1 MLTMFTR
8 KLRGGP
14 GQCETAARAQ
24 EADESRL
31 AATTRLEGLCD
42 AAFAIIITL
51 LVIEIHRPNA
61 APGKLTEELLN
72 EWTSYLAY
80 AVAFVY
86 VGVIWLNHHYMF
98 ARLRKVDL
106 ALAWINLGILGQ
118 RKLTRPDNHVRHH
131 SQIAPAPPRP
141 KRA

>member
-1 MLTMFTR
+1 MLTMFTSKR
-8 KLRGGP
+8 RVGP
-14 GQCETAARAQ
+14 SPCEMAPRMQAI
-24 EADESRL
+24 DESRL
-31 AATTRLEGLCD
+31 AATTRMEGLCD

-61 APGKLTEELLN
+61 APGRLAEELLK

-98 ARLRKVDL
+98 ARLRKV
-106 ALAWINLGILGQ
+106 
-118 RKLTRPDNHVRHH
+118 
-131 SQIAPAPPRP
+131 
-141 KRA
+141 